1 MNDCLLELHTVVFK
15 RLKTLVPKH
24 QIPVICNI
32 EVLQAD
38 VLRRSRCR
46 GAFQAK
52 SGDQMIFT
60 SQSKAAPPF
69 QRKIMKVLKGDT
81 FFRNLQ
87 VTSMSISKMI
97 RCTMEVHG
105 EVFADSQPPN
115 FIDTDDAPHEP
126 MLNDETQLEDNE
138 VIPFPIEHDVSLAI
152 EQQYIMDTQLLVDI
166 GGVGSGERAKAYL
179 MQRLHMVLVC
189 MTSAHK
195 KLVWANLQ
203 RFVKEAGLVSLACS
217 PPKPPALIAYEKAKV
232 GAPRELPL
240 PPALPSLPSV
250 TVPKQPSPIQ
260 NQVVPVSSPSVVL
273 PSAPSLASFGSKLL

>member
-1 MNDCLLELHTVVFK
+1 MKDCLLELHTAVFK
-15 RLKTLVPKH
+15 KLKSLVPKH
-24 QIPVICNI
+24 AMPVICNI
-32 EVLQAD
+32 EIQQAD
-38 VLRRSRCR
+38 ILRRSKCR

-60 SQSKAAPPF
+60 AQSKAAPSF
-69 QRKIMKVLKGDT
+69 QRKTMKVLKGDT

-115 FIDTDDAPHEP
+115 FIDTDDTPHEP

-179 MQRLHMVLVC
+179 MLRLHMVLVC

-203 RFVKEAGLVSLACS
+203 RFTKEAGLVSLACS
-217 PPKPPALIAYEKAKV
+217 PPKPLELIAYEKLKV
-232 GAPRELPL
+232 GTARALAL
-240 PPALPSLPSV
+240 PPAPISLPST
-250 TVPKQPSPIQ
+250 TVPKPPSPIQ
-260 NQVVPVSSPSVVL
+260 NQVVPVSKPPVPL
-273 PSAPSLASFGSKLL
+273 PSAPSLASFGSRLL